1 MITIGKRDFEF
12 VKSGSGT
19 NIVFVP
25 GSFSTSA
32 AWRGIQERL
41 PNGYQFISTS
51 LCGYG
56 ETTESRTLS
65 NNSIEHE
72 IEILHNIV
80 EQLCQPVHLVGHS
93 FGGLVCFA
101 AALKKKLNIKS
112 ITTFEANP
120 LSLLKTAIYAK
131 SFQTVREINRQFEEE
146 YFSGNKD
153 AVKSIIDY
161 WGGNGTFSSMPKVVQ
176 DYCRAS
182 ALTNILDWRTAF
194 TFDASSDDYQT
205 LEIPCLIV
213 RSELANMAMVQI
225 SNLLSTSIPNS
236 KIAVVNKANHFL
248 INSHP
253 SECANLLA
261 TFLKGDN

>member
-1 MITIGKRDFEF
+1 MITIGKRSFEF

-41 PNGYQFISTS
+41 PNEYQFISTS

-65 NNSIEHE
+65 DNSIEHE
-72 IEILHNIV
+72 IEILLNIV

-101 AALKKKLNIKS
+101 TALRKKLNIKS

-120 LSLLKTAIYAK
+120 LSLLKTAVYEK
-131 SFQTVREINRQFEEE
+131 SFKAVREINRQFEKE

-153 AVKSIIDY
+153 AVKLIIDY
-161 WGGNGTFSSMPKVVQ
+161 WGGNGSFSSMPKVVQ

-182 ALTNILDWRTAF
+182 TLTNILDWRTAF
-194 TFDASSDDYQT
+194 KFYASSDDYQK
-205 LEIPCLIV
+205 LKIPCLIV
-213 RSELANMAMVQI
+213 RSELANVAMVQI
-225 SNLLSTSIPNS
+225 SDSLSKSIPNS
-236 KIAVVNKANHFL
+236 KTAIVNKANHFL

-261 TFLKGDN
+261 AFLEGYN